1 MKQKQILYRTMILD
15 IHRKK
20 SENVIP
26 ENTPEKQYEYY
37 EKNFLYNPA
46 YLQSLFAE
54 FPELERLLQQSVVQ
68 QEEMEHKIKDR
79 LEQDREEITELFCE
93 NQSFGSA
100 VEIDLSVGDTHNGGC
115 STAKVILDNGVTLYY
130 KNYKDQKAQWYQEL
144 YRYLCKKTGITCKE
158 VRYLVRETYG
168 WEEKIEK
175 KTVKQ
180 RRR

>member
-54 FPELERLLQQSVVQ
+54 FPELERLLQ
-68 QEEMEHKIKDR
+68 
-79 LEQDREEITELFCE
+79 
-93 NQSFGSA
+93 
-100 VEIDLSVGDTHNGGC
+100 
-115 STAKVILDNGVTLYY
+115 
-130 KNYKDQKAQWYQEL
+130 
-144 YRYLCKKTGITCKE
+144 
-158 VRYLVRETYG
+158 
-168 WEEKIEK
+168 
-175 KTVKQ
+175 
-180 RRR
+180 